1 MITITYV
8 CALFYGC
15 LVLYTT
21 NYSGPTVCV
30 SIGKDDKI
38 TKYIS
43 WFNLVVHSVFPFISI
58 LILNVMIIRS
68 ILKSRDPRVGL
79 HKSAGS
85 AKYDTE
91 AQVQSVTTVSCT
103 NLDENSQVE
112 ETGFSRNRTNRTK
125 TGNEGSS
132 QLIIMLLTVS
142 FAFIILTSP
151 ISIRNVVYALGFFST
166 ESNRQHAQAA
176 LVIAI
181 TSRLMLVNA
190 AINFWLYSITGHRFR
205 QDVKNIL
212 FKCF

>member
-1 MITITYV
+1 MSV
-8 CALFYGC
+8 
-15 LVLYTT
+15 
-21 NYSGPTVCV
+21 
-30 SIGKDDKI
+30 GKDDKI

-58 LILNVMIIRS
+58 LILNVMIIRA
-68 ILKSRDPRVGL
+68 ILKSRDPRLGL

-112 ETGFSRNRTNRTK
+112 ETGFSRNRTNRTR

-181 TSRLMLVNA
+181 TSRLMLVNT